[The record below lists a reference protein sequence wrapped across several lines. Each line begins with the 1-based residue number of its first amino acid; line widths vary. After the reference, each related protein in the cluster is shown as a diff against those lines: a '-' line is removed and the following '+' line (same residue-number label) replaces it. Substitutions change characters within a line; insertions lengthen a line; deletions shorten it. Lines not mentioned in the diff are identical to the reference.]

1 MGWLIKCKIKLL
13 NLQYFDASGHK
24 FILHNRPCLFWR
36 VVFRNRTGCLCV
48 TAQSAQL
55 TSYWLLQ
62 GPKRPNMGLFW
73 DLGFSPRLISN
84 SFVTDVSAKHSITT
98 GEGSRTVGHLLTI
111 EAIFDWWI
119 MHHLYSILIH
129 DFLFVSDNI
138 QPWSGATFNCWVDKY

>member
-1 MGWLIKCKIKLL
+1 MRRGI
-13 NLQYFDASGHK
+13 NLFYIIGLACFGGLYSEIGLA
-24 FILHNRPCLFWR
+24 
-36 VVFRNRTGCLCV
+36 
-48 TAQSAQL
+48 AQL

-111 EAIFDWWI
+111 ETIFD
-119 MHHLYSILIH
+119 
-129 DFLFVSDNI
+129 
-138 QPWSGATFNCWVDKY
+138 

>member
-1 MGWLIKCKIKLL
+1 MEVRYSKWADKVKIKLL

-24 FILHNRPCLFWR
+24 FILHNNRPCLFWR

-111 EAIFDWWI
+111 EAIFD
-119 MHHLYSILIH
+119 
-129 DFLFVSDNI
+129 
-138 QPWSGATFNCWVDKY
+138 